1 MVLTMEEVPGFF
13 NKVKLQTTKERVE
26 LSKFKAQL
34 RGNKY
39 KVERWKEKVA
49 DTKNQKQKK
58 QMKESLR
65 LKLVLS
71 LNPFIWGSWRPSGQ
85 KCKSAMINIGW
96 VRLSPW

>member
-34 RGNKY
+34 KGNKY

-49 DTKNQKQKK
+49 DTKNQKHGKNERDEREPK
-58 QMKESLR
+58 AKTRLELKPFYMRFLES
-65 LKLVLS
+65 
-71 LNPFIWGSWRPSGQ
+71 FGS
-85 KCKSAMINIGW
+85 KM
-96 VRLSPW
+96 

>member
-13 NKVKLQTTKERVE
+13 NEVKLQTTKERVE

-34 RGNKY
+34 KGNKY

-49 DTKNQKQKK
+49 DTKNQKHEKK

-65 LKLVLS
+65 LNS
-71 LNPFIWGSWRPSGQ
+71 FW
-85 KCKSAMINIGW
+85 A
-96 VRLSPW
+96 

>member
-34 RGNKY
+34 KGNKY

-49 DTKNQKQKK
+49 DTKNQKH
-58 QMKESLR
+58 
-65 LKLVLS
+65 
-71 LNPFIWGSWRPSGQ
+71 
-85 KCKSAMINIGW
+85 
-96 VRLSPW
+96 